1 MTKSALFA
9 ILVFLLLFF
18 GLRFYLF
25 YKNQPQHR
33 NGEYLSFET
42 RILSAPQFFSNQ
54 QRISVNLENGERIFI
69 TAPPYP
75 QFSYGDS
82 VRISGTLQAR
92 VIENK
97 KLILS
102 MYFPKI
108 EANKNGKNSPIQSG
122 LAVTGF
128 VRQKVT
134 LFFEKNLP
142 PISASLLL
150 GIVFGIK
157 ENMPKD
163 FTNDLR
169 ISGVLHVVA
178 ASGMNVTM
186 VGGFLSAIFSFFLKR
201 QYALVL
207 SILGICFYA
216 LLAGLEP
223 SIIRA
228 SIMGILA
235 FLAQI
240 LGRQR
245 LAAYSLFIAAYIML
259 FVSPSTLF
267 DVGFQL
273 SFMATLG
280 LTTIRP
286 IFDRNKKL
294 KSLLNKSFFGGDVL
308 TTVCAQASTLP
319 ILLANFGSYSFVSIL
334 INGLVL
340 WTVPILMTLG
350 GIGGLLGIILE
361 PVGAIFLYLSLPLL
375 LYFQKVVSV
384 FAQVFG
390 TFTFTSFS
398 WQFTIGYYLMLISLI
413 IFFLQ
418 KGQEKAG

>member
-9 ILVFLLLFF
+9 ILVFLLLIF

-25 YKNQPQHR
+25 YRNQPQHR
-33 NGEYLSFET
+33 SGEYLSFET
-42 RILSAPQFFSNQ
+42 RILSSPQFFSNQ

-82 VRISGTLQAR
+82 VGISGTLQRR
-92 VIENK
+92 VLENK
-97 KLILS
+97 KLILA

-108 EANKNGKNSPIQSG
+108 EADKNAQNLL

-201 QYALVL
+201 QYALLL

-259 FVSPSTLF
+259 FVSPSTLS

-280 LTTIRP
+280 LIVIRP
-286 IFDRNKKL
+286 IFDKNKKL
-294 KSLLNKSFFGGDVL
+294 KSLLNKSLVGEDVL
-308 TTVCAQASTLP
+308 TTVCAQASTMP
-319 ILLANFGSYSFVSIL
+319 ILLANFGSYSFISVF

-350 GIGGLLGIILE
+350 GIGGLLGIIFE
-361 PVGAIFLYLSLPLL
+361 PIGAIFLYLSLPLL
-375 LYFQKVVSV
+375 LYFQKIVSV
-384 FAQVFG
+384 FSQVFG

-398 WQFTIGYYLMLISLI
+398 WQLTVGYYLTLISLI

-418 KGQEKAG
+418 KRQAKAD

>member
-1 MTKSALFA
+1 MSKSAFIT
-9 ILVFLLLFF
+9 ILVFLLLLFSV
-18 GLRFYLF
+18 RFYLF
-25 YKNQPQHR
+25 YRNQPQR
-33 NGEYLSFET
+33 YNGEYLSFET
-42 RILSAPQFFSNQ
+42 RIMSAPQFFSNQ
-54 QRISVNLENGERIFI
+54 QRISANLDTGERILV
-69 TAPPYP
+69 TVPMYP
-75 QFSYGDS
+75 QFGYGDS
-82 VRISGTLQAR
+82 VRISGKLQAR
-92 VIENK
+92 VLENK
-97 KLILS
+97 KPMLT

-108 EANKNGKNSPIQSG
+108 EASKNDKNLL

-186 VGGFLSAIFSFFLKR
+186 VGGFLSSIFSFFLKR
-201 QYALVL
+201 QYALIL

-259 FVSPSTLF
+259 FVSPSTLS

-280 LTTIRP
+280 LIIIRP

-294 KSLLNKSFFGGDVL
+294 KSLLNKSLVGEDVL

-319 ILLANFGSYSFVSIL
+319 ILLADFGSYSFISVF

-340 WTVPILMTLG
+340 WTVPVLMTLG
-350 GIGGLLGIILE
+350 GIGGLLGIIFE
-361 PVGAIFLYLSLPLL
+361 PLGAIFLYSSLPLL

-398 WQFTIGYYLMLISLI
+398 WQFTIGYYLLLTSLV
-413 IFFLQ
+413 IFLLQ
-418 KGQEKAG
+418 KGQAKVD

>member
-1 MTKSALFA
+1 MTKSAFIT

-18 GLRFYLF
+18 SVRFFLF
-25 YKNQPQHR
+25 YRNQPQHQ

-42 RILSAPQFFSNQ
+42 RILSSPQIFSNQ
-54 QRISVNLENGERIFI
+54 QRISANLDTGERILI
-69 TAPPYP
+69 TAPMYP
-75 QFSYGDS
+75 QFGYGDS
-82 VRISGTLQAR
+82 VRISGKLQVR
-92 VIENK
+92 VLDNK
-97 KLILS
+97 KLMLV

-108 EANKNGKNSPIQSG
+108 EANKNGKNLL

-128 VRQKVT
+128 VRQRVT
-134 LFFEKNLP
+134 LLFEKNLP

-186 VGGFLSAIFSFFLKR
+186 VGGFLSSIFSFFLKR

-280 LTTIRP
+280 LIVIRP
-286 IFDRNKKL
+286 IFDKNKKL
-294 KSLLNKSFFGGDVL
+294 KSLLNKSFVGEDVL

-319 ILLANFGSYSFVSIL
+319 ILLANFGSYSFISVF

-340 WTVPILMTLG
+340 WTVPVLMTLG
-350 GIGGLLGIILE
+350 GIGGLLGIIFE

-390 TFTFTSFS
+390 TFNLTNFS
-398 WQFTIGYYLMLISLI
+398 WQFTGGYYLMLISLV

-418 KGQEKAG
+418 RKQAKAD

>member
-1 MTKSALFA
+1 MTKSAFVA

-18 GLRFYLF
+18 TLRFYLF
-25 YKNQPQHR
+25 YRNQPQHY

-42 RILSAPQFFSNQ
+42 RILSSPQFSYNQ
-54 QRISVNLENGERIFI
+54 QRISAHLDTGERIFI
-69 TAPPYP
+69 TAPMYP
-75 QFSYGDS
+75 QFGYGDN
-82 VRISGTLQAR
+82 VRISGKLQRR
-92 VIENK
+92 VLENK
-97 KLILS
+97 KLILA

-108 EANKNGKNSPIQSG
+108 EANKNGKNLL

-134 LFFEKNLP
+134 LFFEQNLP

-163 FTNDLR
+163 FANDLR

-186 VGGFLSAIFSFFLKR
+186 VGGFLSSIFSFFLKR
-201 QYALVL
+201 QYALIA

-228 SIMGILA
+228 SVMGILA

-245 LAAYSLFIAAYIML
+245 LASFSLFIAAYIML
-259 FVSPSTLF
+259 FISPSTLF

-280 LTTIRP
+280 LIVIRP
-286 IFDRNKKL
+286 IFDRDKKL
-294 KSLLNKSFFGGDVL
+294 KNLLNKSLIGEDVV
-308 TTVCAQASTLP
+308 TTICAQTSTLP
-319 ILLANFGSYSFVSIL
+319 ILLANFGSYSFISIF

-340 WTVPILMTLG
+340 WTVPVLMTLG
-350 GIGGLLGIILE
+350 GIGGLLGIIFE
-361 PVGAIFLYLSLPLL
+361 PLGAIFLYLSLPLL

-384 FAQVFG
+384 FSQVFG
-390 TFTFTSFS
+390 TLNFTNFS
-398 WQFTIGYYLMLISLI
+398 WQFTVGYYLMLISLV

-418 KGQEKAG
+418 RKQGKAN

>member
-1 MTKSALFA
+1 MSKSAFITVL
-9 ILVFLLLFF
+9 IFLLLLFSV
-18 GLRFYLF
+18 RFYLF
-25 YKNQPQHR
+25 YRNQPQHY

-42 RILSAPQFFSNQ
+42 RILSSPQFFSNQ
-54 QRISVNLENGERIFI
+54 QRISANLDTGERIFI
-69 TAPPYP
+69 TVPMYP
-75 QFSYGDS
+75 QFGYGDS
-82 VRISGTLQAR
+82 VGISGKLQVR
-92 VIENK
+92 VLGNK
-97 KLILS
+97 KLMLAMS
-102 MYFPKI
+102 FPKI
-108 EANKNGKNSPIQSG
+108 EANKNAQNLL

-134 LFFEKNLP
+134 LFFQKNLP

-186 VGGFLSAIFSFFLKR
+186 VGGFLSSIFSFFLKR

-216 LLAGLEP
+216 FLAGLEP

-245 LAAYSLFIAAYIML
+245 LAAYSLFIAAYVML
-259 FVSPSTLF
+259 FVSPSTLS

-280 LTTIRP
+280 LITIRP
-286 IFDRNKKL
+286 IFDKNKKL
-294 KSLLNKSFFGGDVL
+294 KSLLNKSLVGEDVL
-308 TTVCAQASTLP
+308 TTVCAQASTMP
-319 ILLANFGSYSFVSIL
+319 ILLANFGSYSFISVF

-340 WTVPILMTLG
+340 WTVPVLMALG
-350 GIGGLLGIILE
+350 GIGGLLGIIFE
-361 PVGAIFLYLSLPLL
+361 PLGAIFLYLSLPLL
-375 LYFQKVVSV
+375 LYFQKIVSV
-384 FAQVFG
+384 FSQVFG

-398 WQFTIGYYLMLISLI
+398 WQLTVGYYLTLISLI

-418 KGQEKAG
+418 KKQAKTD

>member
-1 MTKSALFA
+1 MTKSAFTA
-9 ILVFLLLFF
+9 ILIFLLLIF

-25 YKNQPQHR
+25 YRNQPQHY

-42 RILSAPQFFSNQ
+42 RILSSPQFFSNQ

-75 QFSYGDS
+75 QFGYGDS
-82 VRISGTLQAR
+82 VRISGTLQVR
-92 VIENK
+92 VLENK
-97 KLILS
+97 KPILV

-108 EANKNGKNSPIQSG
+108 EANKNGKNLL

-128 VRQKVT
+128 IRQKVT

-169 ISGVLHVVA
+169 ISGILHVVA

-186 VGGFLSAIFSFFLKR
+186 VGGFLSSIFSFFLKR

-207 SILGICFYA
+207 SGLGICFYA

-245 LAAYSLFIAAYIML
+245 LAAYSLFIAAYVML

-280 LTTIRP
+280 LITIRP
-286 IFDRNKKL
+286 IFDNNKKI
-294 KSLLNKSFFGGDVL
+294 KTLLNKSFVGEDVL

-319 ILLANFGSYSFVSIL
+319 ILLANFGSYSFISIF

-350 GIGGLLGIILE
+350 GIGGLLGIIFE
-361 PVGAIFLYLSLPLL
+361 PVGAIFLYSSLPLL

-398 WQFTIGYYLMLISLI
+398 WQFTAGYYLMLTALV

-418 KGQEKAG
+418 KGQEKAD

>member
-1 MTKSALFA
+1 MTKSAFIA
-9 ILVFLLLFF
+9 ILIFLLLLFSV
-18 GLRFYLF
+18 RFYLF
-25 YKNQPQHR
+25 YRNQPQR
-33 NGEYLSFET
+33 YNGEYLSFET
-42 RILSAPQFFSNQ
+42 RILSTPQFSYSQ
-54 QRISVNLENGERIFI
+54 QRISVNLDTGERILV
-69 TAPPYP
+69 TAPMYP
-75 QFSYGDS
+75 QFGYGDS
-82 VRISGTLQAR
+82 VRISSSLQVR
-92 VIENK
+92 VLENK
-97 KLILS
+97 KPILT

-108 EANKNGKNSPIQSG
+108 EADKNGKNLP
-122 LAVTGF
+122 LAITGF
-128 VRQKVT
+128 IRQKVT

-186 VGGFLSAIFSFFLKR
+186 VGGFLSSIFSFFLKR
-201 QYALVL
+201 QYALIA

-245 LAAYSLFIAAYIML
+245 LASFSLFIAAYIML
-259 FVSPSTLF
+259 LVSPSTLF

-280 LTTIRP
+280 LIVIRP
-286 IFDRNKKL
+286 IFDSNKRL
-294 KSLLNKSFFGGDVL
+294 KSLLNKSLIGEDVL

-319 ILLANFGSYSFVSIL
+319 ILLANFGSYSFISVF

-340 WTVPILMTLG
+340 WTVPVLMALG
-350 GIGGLLGIILE
+350 GIGGLLGIIFE
-361 PVGAIFLYLSLPLL
+361 PLGAIFLYLSLPLL
-375 LYFQKVVSV
+375 LYFQKVVSI
-384 FAQVFG
+384 FSQVFG
-390 TFTFTSFS
+390 TFNFTNFS
-398 WQFTIGYYLMLISLI
+398 WQFTIGYYLLLISLV

-418 KGQEKAG
+418 RSKAKAD